1 MMTFAEFDKKAPEG
15 KHPLVGLVSWSA
27 DEQDDDSPLR
37 HMHEVRGLRDT
48 QKIIRD
54 NSRLNQEGGRGG
66 AGALFMADADT
77 TGLTDIFGQD
87 KLTKYRER
95 RAAEAAGK
103 VSPEEHAKEVKDAED
118 KVRNL
123 KAVTDSNLVI
133 SPQMFML
140 SEPYAHTFIPDETAR
155 QLNPNVLIGRGNENM
170 RSYAPRDAV
179 MNFLLST
186 YLEAARDSK
195 DMKDV
200 PKDWRAFSE
209 YLMQSQLLPKLGFA
223 RGTFTADDG
232 KRWKSEGTPLDIKTA
247 ASRTG
252 YNAEKGLSRQPRAMT
267 ASIPDIYAIATDKD
281 IGKFLKV
288 DDADAKSLKQAD
300 TFLENARKGLL
311 DYATRLAPDAHNV
324 LQLPRELAEQFIN
337 RGKTLRL
344 TDDGEQLAALL
355 GSARKGWNKD
365 LSKSAAT
372 LLGIRDSDV
381 CMKTILRPGTQYND
395 KLLDYFKKA
404 WEEMYVSPTYT
415 ADIFRSF

>member
-1 MMTFAEFDKKAPEG
+1 MTFAEFDKKAPEG

-54 NSRLNQEGGRGG
+54 NSQLNQEGGRGG

-77 TGLTDIFGQD
+77 AGLTDIIGQD
-87 KLTKYRER
+87 KLTKYHER
-95 RAAEAAGK
+95 RAAEASGK
-103 VSPEEHAKEVKDAED
+103 VSPEAHAKEVKDAED

-123 KAVTDSNLVI
+123 KAIADSNLVV

-155 QLNPNVLIGRGNENM
+155 QLNPDVLIGRGNENV

-179 MNFLLST
+179 TNFLLST
-186 YLEAARDSK
+186 YLEAARGSK

-200 PKDWRAFSE
+200 PKDWRAFAE
-209 YLMQSQLLPKLGFA
+209 YLMQPQLLPKLGFA
-223 RGTFTADDG
+223 RGTFTAADG
-232 KRWKSEGTPLDIKTA
+232 KHWKSEGTPLDIKTA

-252 YNAEKGLSRQPRAMT
+252 FNAKKGLSRQPRAMT
-267 ASIPDIYAIATDKD
+267 SSIPDIYAIATDKD

-288 DDADAKSLKQAD
+288 DDADPASLKQAGM
-300 TFLENARKGLL
+300 FLENARKGLL
-311 DYATRLAPDAHNV
+311 DYAARLAPDAHNV
-324 LQLPRELAEQFIN
+324 LQLPRELAEQFIS
-337 RGKTLRL
+337 RGKTLKL
-344 TDDGEQLAALL
+344 TDAGEKLAALL
-355 GSARKGWNKD
+355 SGARVGWNKD
-365 LSKSAAT
+365 LSKSAAA

-381 CMKTILRPGTQYND
+381 CMKTILRPGAQYD
-395 KLLDYFKKA
+395 DRLLDYFKKA
-404 WEEMYVSPTYT
+404 WEEAYATPAHT
-415 ADIFRSF
+415 ADVFRSF